1 MVSLLLVNSPVEL
14 KSYWDLHQW
23 SINNLSIFWSEIWSQ
38 GGIKG
43 ETSEVVESNETSITS
58 FQSNETSITSIPSN
72 ETVEVIIAPNE
83 NVNMDHFPK
92 WFPQRK
98 LNFTQNLL
106 FPAVEKADSEPCLHF
121 RSEIDSLSC
130 DWTWGQLRAQVAAL
144 QRLLRDDFRIK
155 AGDRIA
161 AYAPNCPQV
170 LAYMLAG
177 ASIGAIFTA
186 ASPDF
191 GPAAVVDRFS
201 QTQPRVLLTC
211 NGVYYNGRVH
221 DHLEKTNQ
229 VLQSC
234 LFIESVIQLDYIS
247 NGARE
252 IDWKGNIIN
261 WRDIPLSTTASSSNL
276 DLSQKFPFS
285 HPLYILYSSGT
296 TGKPKCIVHSAGGS
310 LLQHCKEHWLHG
322 RIDDKSCLL
331 QYTTI
336 GWMMWQWQVGAL
348 QRGCRLFLYDGS
360 PFRPQTDRLWQLMRK
375 LGVTHFGTS
384 AKYLQL
390 LQESRFKPE
399 PSNQLQV
406 IFSTGSPLPADT
418 FKYLYHI
425 LPEVQVASITGGTDI
440 ISLFAGGCPLLPVW
454 PGEVQAPCLGMAI
467 EAWNEQGLKSVEGDL
482 VCVKPFPCQPVAFW
496 GDDEE
501 QSKYRSAY
509 FGHFPHIW
517 HHGDFIRIS
526 PATGGIWMLGRSDGT
541 LNPAGVRFGSAD
553 LYAICA
559 GEGEIEDALAVG
571 VKRPGWADEQVF
583 LFCKL
588 RAGEI
593 DFESLKGRLTSR
605 IRSQLSPRHVPARIM
620 ACPGIPYTLNGK
632 KVEVA
637 VKRVLSGAV
646 DLEVANLGD
655 PEVMEFYRQ
664 LSRDMVSKL

>member
-1 MVSLLLVNSPVEL
+1 M
-14 KSYWDLHQW
+14 KSYWDLHKW
-23 SINNLSIFWSEIWSQ
+23 SIDNLEAFWQEIWLQ

-43 ETSEVVESNETSITS
+43 DITPSDSNEA
-58 FQSNETSITSIPSN
+58 N
-72 ETVEVIIAPNE
+72 EVIISPNE
-83 NVNMDHFPK
+83 KEEMDHFPT
-92 WFPQRK
+92 WFPQRS
-98 LNFTQNLL
+98 LNFAQNLL
-106 FPAVEKADSEPCLHF
+106 YPAVEKADSEPCLHF

-130 DWTWGQLRAQVAAL
+130 DWTWGHLRAQVASL
-144 QRLLRDDFRIK
+144 QGLLLDEFKIQ

-191 GPAAVVDRFS
+191 GPSAVVDRFS

-211 NGVYYNGRVH
+211 NGVYYNGRIH
-221 DHLEKTNQ
+221 DHLEKTQQ
-229 VLQSC
+229 VLQAC
-234 LFIESVIQLDYIS
+234 PFIESVIQLDYIP
-247 NGARE
+247 E
-252 IDWKGNIIN
+252 KQGNVVGKVIN
-261 WRDIPLSTTASSSNL
+261 WKDIARAVKSTP
-276 DLSQKFPFS
+276 DLSRKFPFS

-296 TGKPKCIVHSAGGS
+296 TGKPKCIVHGTGGT

-322 RIDDKSCLL
+322 RIDSQSCLL

-360 PFRPQTDRLWQLMRK
+360 PFRPQTDRLWLLMQE
-375 LGVTHFGTS
+375 LGVSHFGTS

-390 LQESRFKPE
+390 LQESQFKVPTTR
-399 PSNQLQV
+399 PPWLTT
-406 IFSTGSPLPADT
+406 IFSTGSPLPAET
-418 FKYLYHI
+418 FKYLASI
-425 LPEVQVASITGGTDI
+425 LPNIQVASITGGTDI
-440 ISLFAGGCPLLPVW
+440 VSLFAGGCPLLPVW
-454 PGEVQAPCLGMAI
+454 AGEVQAPCLGMAI
-467 EAWNEQGLKSVEGDL
+467 EAWNEEAKAGWEGDL
-482 VCVKPFPCQPVAFW
+482 VCVRPFPCQPVGFW
-496 GDDEE
+496 GDDGE
-501 QSKYRSAY
+501 QSKYRAAY
-509 FGHFPHIW
+509 FKHFPHIW

-526 PATGGIWMLGRSDGT
+526 PLTRGIWMLGRSDGT

-559 GEGEIEDALAVG
+559 SEPLIEDSLAVG
-571 VKRPGWADEQVF
+571 VKRSGWADEQVF

-588 RAGEI
+588 KEAEEGKV
-593 DFESLKGRLTSR
+593 DCFDALKERLVQK

-620 ACPGIPYTLNGK
+620 PCPAIPYTLNGK

-664 LSRDMVSKL
+664 LSREISDITSKL

>member
-1 MVSLLLVNSPVEL
+1 M
-14 KSYWDLHQW
+14 KSYWDLHKW
-23 SINNLSIFWSEIWSQ
+23 SIDNLEAFWQEIWLQ

-43 ETSEVVESNETSITS
+43 DITPSDSNEA
-58 FQSNETSITSIPSN
+58 N
-72 ETVEVIIAPNE
+72 EVIISPNE
-83 NVNMDHFPK
+83 KEEMDHFPT
-92 WFPQRK
+92 WFPQRS
-98 LNFTQNLL
+98 LNFAQNLL
-106 FPAVEKADSEPCLHF
+106 YPAVEKADSEPCLHF

-130 DWTWGQLRAQVAAL
+130 DWTWGHLRAQVASL
-144 QRLLRDDFRIK
+144 QGLLLDEFKIQ

-191 GPAAVVDRFS
+191 GPSAVVDRFS

-211 NGVYYNGRVH
+211 NGVYYNGRIH
-221 DHLEKTNQ
+221 DHLEKTQQ
-229 VLQSC
+229 VLQAC
-234 LFIESVIQLDYIS
+234 PFIESVIQLDYIP
-247 NGARE
+247 E
-252 IDWKGNIIN
+252 KQGNVVGKVIN
-261 WRDIPLSTTASSSNL
+261 WKDIARAVKSTP
-276 DLSQKFPFS
+276 DLSRKFPFS

-296 TGKPKCIVHSAGGS
+296 TGKPKCIVHGTGGT

-322 RIDDKSCLL
+322 RIDSQSCLL

-360 PFRPQTDRLWQLMRK
+360 PFRPQTDRLWLLMQE
-375 LGVTHFGTS
+375 LGVSHFGTS

-390 LQESRFKPE
+390 LQESQFKVPTTR
-399 PSNQLQV
+399 PPWLTT
-406 IFSTGSPLPADT
+406 IFSTGSPLPAET
-418 FKYLYHI
+418 FKYLASI
-425 LPEVQVASITGGTDI
+425 LPNIQVASITGGTDI
-440 ISLFAGGCPLLPVW
+440 VSLFAGGCPLLPVW
-454 PGEVQAPCLGMAI
+454 AGEVQAPCLGMAI
-467 EAWNEQGLKSVEGDL
+467 EAWNEEAKAGWEGDL
-482 VCVKPFPCQPVAFW
+482 VCVRPFPCQPVGFW

-501 QSKYRSAY
+501 QSKYRAAY
-509 FGHFPHIW
+509 FKHFPHIW

-526 PATGGIWMLGRSDGT
+526 PLTRGIWMLGRSDGT

-559 GEGEIEDALAVG
+559 SEPLIEDSLAVG
-571 VKRPGWADEQVF
+571 VKRSGWADEQVF

-588 RAGEI
+588 KEAEEGKV
-593 DFESLKGRLTSR
+593 DGFDALKERLVQK

-620 ACPGIPYTLNGK
+620 PCPAIPYTLNGK

-664 LSRDMVSKL
+664 LSREISDITSKL